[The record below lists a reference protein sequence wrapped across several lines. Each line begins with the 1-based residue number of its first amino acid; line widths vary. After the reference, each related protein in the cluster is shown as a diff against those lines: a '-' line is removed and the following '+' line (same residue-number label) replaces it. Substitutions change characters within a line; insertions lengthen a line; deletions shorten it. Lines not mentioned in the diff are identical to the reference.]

1 LEFSEADPDE
11 LNDYTE
17 AFNEASCRK
26 RKGDE
31 PADYHEILDRY
42 WGEGR
47 AIYEG
52 QVAARQ
58 KALTMFATYADDIW
72 W

>member
-1 LEFSEADPDE
+1 LEFAETDRDE

-17 AFNEASCRK
+17 AFNEASRK
-26 RKGDE
+26 KYEGNE
-31 PADYHEILDRY
+31 PADYQEILDRY
-42 WGEGR
+42 WNEGR
-47 AIYEG
+47 ALYDA

-58 KALTMFATYADDIW
+58 KALGMFATYADDIW